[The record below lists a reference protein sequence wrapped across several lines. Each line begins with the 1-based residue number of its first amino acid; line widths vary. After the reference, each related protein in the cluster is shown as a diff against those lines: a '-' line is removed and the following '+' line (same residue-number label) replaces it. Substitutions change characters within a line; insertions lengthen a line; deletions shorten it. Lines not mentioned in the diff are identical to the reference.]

1 LESRRREISI
11 VRGVQ
16 GPRGIYTKFPT
27 KRESAVDTLQRYSTV
42 PYEMC
47 GSPGASTKMQEVVE
61 VAVKSFQKIFGGS
74 PQATIL
80 FFLMSH

>member
-1 LESRRREISI
+1 
-11 VRGVQ
+11 
-16 GPRGIYTKFPT
+16 
-27 KRESAVDTLQRYSTV
+27 
-42 PYEMC
+42 MC